1 MTINHSQL
9 TIHNSQFPPALLAL
23 EDGSL
28 WPGVGFGARG
38 DTTGEI
44 VFNTSMSGYQEIL
57 TDPSY
62 HGQVVTF
69 TMPHIGNYGTTPE
82 DDESGRVWAAGI
94 VIRSLSP
101 LASNWRSRQPLPDYL
116 AERGVVGIA
125 EVDTRALV
133 RHIRQNGVMRCAI
146 STSDPS
152 AERLIALA
160 RAARDMDGL
169 DLAQEVTCEEPYH
182 WGEAQ
187 NWWQAPSSPQSAI
200 RNPQSKIYKVV
211 AYDFGIKRNILRLLA
226 AHGCAVTVVPA
237 DTAAEDVLAMNP
249 DGIFL
254 SNGPGDP
261 AAVTYAVENVQ
272 KLLGHKPMFGIC
284 LGHQI
289 MGLAL
294 GGRSFKMKFGH
305 RGGNQPVQV
314 AESGAVQISS
324 HNHGFAL
331 DPDSLPAGV
340 AISHVNLNDGV
351 CEGIDV
357 PAHRAFAVQY
367 HPESSPGPHDSDELF
382 VKFVH
387 MMEAGE

>member
-1 MTINHSQL
+1 MTPPPSP
-9 TIHNSQFPPALLAL
+9 SPSPALLAL
-23 EDGSL
+23 EDGTL
-28 WPGVGFGARG
+28 WPGVGFGASG

-44 VFNTSMSGYQEIL
+44 VFNTSLSGYQEIL

-82 DDESGRVWAAGI
+82 DDESGRVWSAGA
-94 VIRSLSP
+94 VVRSLSP
-101 LASNWRSRQPLPDYL
+101 LASNWRARQTLPHYL
-116 AERGVVGIA
+116 AQRGVVGIT

-133 RHIRQNGVMRCAI
+133 RHIRQHGVMRCAI
-146 STSDPS
+146 STADPNP
-152 AERLIALA
+152 ERLVALA
-160 RAARDMDGL
+160 RAARDMNGL
-169 DLAQEVTCEEPYH
+169 DLAREVTCPEPYH
-182 WGEAQ
+182 WAEAQ
-187 NWWQAPSSPQSAI
+187 HWWQAPSSPTKSHQ
-200 RNPQSKIYKVV
+200 PPTKIHQVV

-237 DTAAEDVLAMNP
+237 DTPAEEVLAMNP

-261 AAVTYAVENVQ
+261 SAVTYAIENVQ
-272 KLLGHKPMFGIC
+272 KLLGRKPLFGIC

-331 DPDSLPAGV
+331 DPTSLPEGV
-340 AISHVNLNDGV
+340 AISHTNLNDGV

-357 PAHRAFAVQY
+357 PHYRAFAVQY

-382 VKFVH
+382 VKFIRL
-387 MMEAGE
+387 MEDNQNSS